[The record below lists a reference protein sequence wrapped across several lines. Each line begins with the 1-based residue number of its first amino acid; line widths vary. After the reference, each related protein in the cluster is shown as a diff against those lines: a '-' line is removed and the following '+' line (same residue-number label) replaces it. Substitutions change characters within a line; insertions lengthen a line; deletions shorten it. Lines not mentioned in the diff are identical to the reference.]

1 MGIRSRIKKKLPIFG
16 KRTVSPVTTAPV
28 TTSDSGTQSDF
39 VPEPYTPPT
48 SPRGEKP
55 AKEFIE
61 EFLKENNIA
70 IFMKGSPQSPSCGFS
85 ANASAILT
93 SYNVPYAHFDVYL
106 DQDVRE
112 GVKDLSQ
119 WPTLPQIYI
128 GTEFIGGSD
137 ILTKMHQSGEL
148 KEEIEAINTNTVTEE
163 KSD

>member
-28 TTSDSGTQSDF
+28 TSSDSGKQSDF

-61 EFLKENNIA
+61 AFLSENDIA

-106 DQDVRE
+106 DQEVRE
-112 GVKDLSQ
+112 GVKDHSQ

-128 GTEFIGGSD
+128 GGEFIGGSD

-148 KEEIEAINTNTVTEE
+148 KEEIDEMNSKKASEE
-163 KSD
+163 IAD